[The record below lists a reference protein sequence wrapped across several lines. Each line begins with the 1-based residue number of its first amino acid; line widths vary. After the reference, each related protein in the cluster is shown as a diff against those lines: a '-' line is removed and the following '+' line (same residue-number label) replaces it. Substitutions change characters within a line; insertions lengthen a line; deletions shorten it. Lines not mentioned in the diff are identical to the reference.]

1 MKILIVDDEQDVLDL
16 FNDLFRKKD
25 YEIESALGGKTA
37 LDMIQKSRP
46 DIVLLDI
53 KMPDMNGIEVL
64 QQIKKIDP
72 SIEVVMLTAYGYDEK
87 LIDESMKK
95 GASGYISKNLPL
107 QQIIN
112 TFGTLLKTL
121 SLKKKQ

>member
-16 FNDLFRKKD
+16 FQDLFRRKD
-25 YEIESALGGKTA
+25 YDTESALGGKAA
-37 LDMIQKSRP
+37 LDMIGKNRP
-46 DIVLLDI
+46 DVVLLDI

-72 SIEVVMLTAYGYDEK
+72 TIEVVMLTAYGYDEK

-107 QQIIN
+107 QQIVH